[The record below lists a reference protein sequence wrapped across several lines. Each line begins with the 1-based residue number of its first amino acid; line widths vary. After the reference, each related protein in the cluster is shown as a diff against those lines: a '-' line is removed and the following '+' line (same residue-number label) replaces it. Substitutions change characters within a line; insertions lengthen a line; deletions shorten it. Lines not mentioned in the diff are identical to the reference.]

1 MTIVISS
8 LLVLC
13 LICSPHSQMSNLE
26 FQCPGCQSEP
36 LFSDRV
42 LSSECG
48 NEAVGGPNPTGLML
62 LEEEGV
68 RALGGGM

>member
-1 MTIVISS
+1 
-8 LLVLC
+8 
-13 LICSPHSQMSNLE
+13 MSNLE
-26 FQCPGCQSEP
+26 FQSPGCQSEP

-42 LSSECG
+42 LSSECV

-62 LEEEGV
+62 LEEEGA